1 MTWTKRLKT
10 KVCLV
15 GEQMVGKTSLV
26 RRCVQ
31 NEFDD
36 RYITTLGVK
45 TSKKELT
52 LQFPGGGRMEVHLA
66 IWDFMGQE
74 GFRELLKDAY
84 FIGAR
89 GILAVADVT
98 RRPTLESLGPW
109 IETVRSVAGNVPLV
123 LAINKADLSGQAV
136 YSDEEISRFAATY
149 DAPFIRTSAKTG
161 ANVEAAF
168 GRLATAVAQRYVDLP

>member
-1 MTWTKRLKT
+1 MTWTRRLKT

-15 GEQMVGKTSLV
+15 GEQRVGKTSLV
-26 RRCVQ
+26 RRFVKD
-31 NEFDD
+31 EFDD

-52 LQFPGGGRMEVHLA
+52 LRFPGRGELQIHLA
-66 IWDFMGQE
+66 VWDFMGQE
-74 GFRELLKDAY
+74 GFRDLLKDAY

-89 GILAVADVT
+89 WILAVADVT
-98 RRPTLESLGPW
+98 RRSTLEALGPW

-123 LAINKADLSGQAV
+123 LAANKADLSGEVA
-136 YSDEEISRFAATY
+136 YSDEELSRFAATY
-149 DAPFIRTSAKTG
+149 GAPFLRTSAKTG

-168 GRLATAVAQRYVDLP
+168 GRLATAVAERYADLS

>member
-52 LQFPGGGRMEVHLA
+52 LQFPGKSRMEVHLL

-89 GILAVADVT
+89 GILAVADLT
-98 RRPTLESLGPW
+98 RRPTLEALGPW

-136 YSDEEISRFAATY
+136 YSDEELSRFAATY

-168 GRLATAVAQRYVDLP
+168 GRLATVVAERYMDLP

>member
-1 MTWTKRLKT
+1 MPWTKRLKT
-10 KVCLV
+10 KICLV

-45 TSKKELT
+45 TSKKELA
-52 LQFPGGGRMEVHLA
+52 LQFPGKGLMEVHLA

-84 FIGAR
+84 FVGAR

-123 LAINKADLSGQAV
+123 LAMNKADLNGQAV
-136 YSDEEISRFAATY
+136 YSDEDIRQFATTY
-149 DAPFIRTSAKTG
+149 RAPFLRTSAKTG
-161 ANVEAAF
+161 ANVETAF
-168 GRLATAVAQRYVDLP
+168 GRLATTVAQSYVDLP